1 MLNRCHWVVLLDQR
15 SQQNFKQRF
24 IFMLRN
30 RDTALS
36 TLLDRTLAASRFV
49 CFRFRTRAPLCI
61 GLVRRDLLISCHGH
75 SLLDLLKPD

>member
-1 MLNRCHWVVLLDQR
+1 MLLDQR
-15 SQQNFKQRF
+15 SQQNCKQRF

-30 RDTALS
+30 RDTSLS
-36 TLLDRTLAASRFV
+36 TLLDRTLAASRFA